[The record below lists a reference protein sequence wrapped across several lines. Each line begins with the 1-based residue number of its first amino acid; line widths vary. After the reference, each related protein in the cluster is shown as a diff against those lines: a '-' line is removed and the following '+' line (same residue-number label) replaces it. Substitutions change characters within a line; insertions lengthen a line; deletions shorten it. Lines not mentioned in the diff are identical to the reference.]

1 MSVFLRR
8 SIKQERSNKAV
19 RMIQLKRAYEPADPA
34 DGARFLV
41 ERLWPRGI
49 QKAALAINAWMK
61 DIAPSTELR
70 QWFHTDSARWPAFRE
85 RYLAELASNIAAAKP
100 LLDAAHNGVVT
111 LVYAAHDPE
120 HNSAVVL
127 KEFLE
132 RHPASKKQRS
142 APARAR

>member
-1 MSVFLRR
+1 
-8 SIKQERSNKAV
+8 
-19 RMIQLKRAYEPADPA
+19 MIQLKRAYEPADSA

-49 QKAALAINAWMK
+49 QKAALAIDAWMK

-70 QWFHTDSARWPAFRE
+70 QWFHADPARWPAFRE
-85 RYLAELASNIAAAKP
+85 RYLAELAANSAAAKP
-100 LLDAAHNGVVT
+100 ILQAAHNGVVT
-111 LVYAAHDPE
+111 LVYAAHNPE

-132 RHPASKKQRS
+132 RHLALKKPRGGLQ
-142 APARAR
+142 AGC